1 MNSAELL
8 AVVRNWRAKRIIVIG
23 DVMLD
28 EYLWGTVSR
37 ISPEAPVPVVEIKNQ
52 TVRPG
57 GAANVAANIKALG
70 AEPFLVG
77 VVGSDP
83 AARLLRDALKS
94 QDIDDGGLVT
104 DPARPTTLKTRI
116 IAHNQQVVRADR
128 EFTGPIPQAVEDEIL
143 DRLEALLAGADAVI
157 LEDYNK
163 GVLTPRVI
171 AEAKARAGRRGLLRA
186 VDPKLEQFFEYGGV
200 ELIKPNL
207 REAEAVLGRRL
218 AGYEDVAA
226 AGQALLERLNC
237 ASLVITMG
245 EQGMMLF
252 RPGAAPEVVPAV
264 GRREVRDVTGAG
276 DTTIAALTLGLA
288 AGSSLAEAARIA
300 AVAAGLV
307 VGKVGAVPVGLDEL
321 TDALAELGD
330 GDPALPGGA
339 DPA

>member
-1 MNSAELL
+1 MGSTELL
-8 AVVRNWRAKRIIVIG
+8 AVIENWRAKRIVIVG

-70 AEPFLVG
+70 AEPLLVG

-104 DPARPTTLKTRI
+104 DPDRPTTLKTRI

-128 EFTGPIPQAVEDEIL
+128 EFTGPIPPAVEDALL
-143 DRLEALLAGADAVI
+143 DRLEGILGGADAVI
-157 LEDYNK
+157 FEDYNK

-171 AEAKARAGRRGLLRA
+171 AEAKARAGRRGLLRT

-207 REAEAVLGRRL
+207 REAEAALGRRL
-218 AGYEDVAA
+218 SGYEDVAA
-226 AGQALLERLNC
+226 AGQALLERLRC

-245 EQGMMLF
+245 ERGMVLF
-252 RPGAAPEVVPAV
+252 RPGTAPEVVPAV

-288 AGSSLAEAARIA
+288 AGASLVQAARVA
-300 AVAAGLV
+300 AVAASLV
-307 VGKVGAVPVGLDEL
+307 VGKVGAVPVALEEL
-321 TDALAELGD
+321 VGAVRELGEA
-330 GDPALPGGA
+330 GELPA
-339 DPA
+339 

>member
-1 MNSAELL
+1 MGSTELL
-8 AVVRNWRAKRIIVIG
+8 AVIENWRAKRIVIVG

-70 AEPFLVG
+70 AEPLLVG

-104 DPARPTTLKTRI
+104 DPDRPTTLKTRI

-128 EFTGPIPQAVEDEIL
+128 EFTGPIPPAVEDALL
-143 DRLEALLAGADAVI
+143 DRLEGILGGADAVI
-157 LEDYNK
+157 FEDYNK

-171 AEAKARAGRRGLLRA
+171 AEAKARAGRRGLLRT

-207 REAEAVLGRRL
+207 REAEAALGRRL
-218 AGYEDVAA
+218 SGYEDVAA
-226 AGQALLERLNC
+226 AGQALLERLGC

-245 EQGMMLF
+245 ERGMVLF
-252 RPGAAPEVVPAV
+252 RPGTAPEVVPAV

-288 AGSSLAEAARIA
+288 AGASLVQAARVA
-300 AVAAGLV
+300 AVAASLV
-307 VGKVGAVPVGLDEL
+307 VGKVGAVPVALEEL
-321 TDALAELGD
+321 VEAVRELGEA
-330 GDPALPGGA
+330 GELPA
-339 DPA
+339 

>member
-1 MNSAELL
+1 MSSAELL
-8 AVVRNWRAKRIIVIG
+8 AIIRNWRAKRIIIVG

-28 EYLWGTVSR
+28 EYLWGTVTR

-70 AEPFLVG
+70 AEPLLIG
-77 VVGSDP
+77 VVGGDH
-83 AARLLRDALKS
+83 AARLLREALGS
-94 QDIDDGGLVT
+94 QDIDDAGLVT
-104 DPARPTTLKTRI
+104 DPDRPTTLKTRI

-128 EFTGPIPQAVEDEIL
+128 EFTEPIPPAVEDALL

-157 LEDYNK
+157 FEDYNK

-171 AEAKARAGRRGLLRA
+171 AEVKARAGRRGLLRS
-186 VDPKLEQFFEYGGV
+186 VDPKLEQFFEYHGV

-218 AGYEDVAA
+218 SGYEDVAA
-226 AGQALLERLNC
+226 AGQSLLERLNC
-237 ASLVITMG
+237 SSLVITMG

-252 RPGAAPEVVPAV
+252 RPGTAPQVVPAV

-276 DTTIAALTLGLA
+276 DTTIAALTLSLT
-288 AGSSLAEAARIA
+288 AGGDLVQAARIA

-307 VGKVGAVPVGLDEL
+307 VGKVGAVPVGVDEL
-321 TDALAELGD
+321 ADALGELEDQGMT
-330 GDPALPGGA
+330 LPA

>member
-1 MNSAELL
+1 MGSTELL
-8 AVVRNWRAKRIIVIG
+8 AVIENWRAKRIVIVG

-70 AEPFLVG
+70 AEPLLVG

-104 DPARPTTLKTRI
+104 DPDRPTTLKTRI

-128 EFTGPIPQAVEDEIL
+128 EFTGPIPPAVEDALL
-143 DRLEALLAGADAVI
+143 DRLEGILGGADAVI
-157 LEDYNK
+157 FEDYNK

-171 AEAKARAGRRGLLRA
+171 AEAKARAGRRGLLRT

-207 REAEAVLGRRL
+207 WEAEAALGRRL
-218 AGYEDVAA
+218 SGYEDVAA
-226 AGQALLERLNC
+226 AGQALLERLGC

-245 EQGMMLF
+245 ERGMVLF
-252 RPGAAPEVVPAV
+252 RPGTAPEVVPAV

-288 AGSSLAEAARIA
+288 AGASLVQAARVA
-300 AVAAGLV
+300 AVAASLV
-307 VGKVGAVPVGLDEL
+307 VGKVGAVPVALEEL
-321 TDALAELGD
+321 VEAVRELGEA
-330 GDPALPGGA
+330 GELPA
-339 DPA
+339 